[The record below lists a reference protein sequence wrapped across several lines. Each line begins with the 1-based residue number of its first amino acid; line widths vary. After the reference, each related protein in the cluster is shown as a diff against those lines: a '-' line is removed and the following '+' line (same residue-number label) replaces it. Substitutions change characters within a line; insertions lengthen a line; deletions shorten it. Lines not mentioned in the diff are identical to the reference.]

1 MKIGVIQPSNARS
14 ALNLTEKALEEGAE
28 LVLLPEKWTKS
39 LDEVPLS
46 EFQNLARKY
55 TAYIIPGAFED
66 GVSVVSPIIDDT
78 GNLKGI
84 SKKVHLFEEEKTRLF
99 PGNEGVMFTYRGI
112 KFGISI
118 CYDVD
123 FPEFIREMFLN
134 GVEIVLVPSKV
145 RSTGIQIW
153 KDYLRIRVLENRIG
167 IVNANAYN
175 PPEFTGNS
183 IVIVPEKDNNTGIVL
198 PKILG
203 ELGNEENY
211 LVVNVDPLRFIQL
224 RKNRLNEVV
233 KFTIKQL

>member
-1 MKIGVIQPSNARS
+1 
-14 ALNLTEKALEEGAE
+14 
-28 LVLLPEKWTKS
+28 
-39 LDEVPLS
+39 
-46 EFQNLARKY
+46 
-55 TAYIIPGAFED
+55 
-66 GVSVVSPIIDDT
+66 
-78 GNLKGI
+78 
-84 SKKVHLFEEEKTRLF
+84 
-99 PGNEGVMFTYRGI
+99 
-112 KFGISI
+112 I